1 MHYYANNSSSNK
13 NSQERDAANL
23 QTAHSNIE
31 WEGLLYLCMAAIVR
45 GPMSGF

>member
-1 MHYYANNSSSNK
+1 MHYYANSSSNK

-23 QTAHSNIE
+23 QTAHSTIE
-31 WEGLLYLCMAAIVR
+31 WEGLLYLYMAAIVR